1 MEFQV
6 AKGNWRRSF
15 GSLWL
20 AQLQA
25 AFTANAYEF
34 LVIFMLAK
42 EGLSGAETSLRWAVQ
57 GIFAAP
63 FILFSMAAGRL
74 ADRSSKRTVA
84 VATQIAGVG
93 VLALAASALALGNLP
108 LVLLALFLTGA
119 QGAFFSP
126 AKYGLLP
133 ELVPHERLSW
143 ANGIMALATFT
154 ATILGVLAGGWM
166 SESLTRAW
174 SGGLLVVLALFGVV
188 ASLGIARVRA
198 AEPGVKIRLNFVA
211 DAVEQFGRAR
221 KDRVLFLA
229 LAGSTTFWFL
239 GAVVRINTLAYGAGV
254 LGVGPERSGLLL
266 GAMALGIALGSV
278 VAGYASGRKIE
289 YGLIPFGALG
299 MTASL
304 AMLFRTGLTFQG
316 AAASLAAL
324 GFSAGFFYVPINAL
338 LQHRPAPERKGEVL
352 ALASLLSFVAVFLSW
367 PVGSLSARL
376 GLGPE

>member
-84 VATQIAGVG
+84 VATQIGGVG

-143 ANGIMALATFT
+143 ANGIIALATFT

-229 LAGSTTFWFL
+229 LAGSTSPSPPKAGPVQIMKSSELKPGMMATAWTVFNGSEPEAVPVEIIGLWKNAWGPKQDAKAPRAL
-239 GAVVRINTLAYGAGV
+239 RGNWRAADGSRRLYRSVGGAQQRA
-254 LGVGPERSGLLL
+254 
-266 GAMALGIALGSV
+266 
-278 VAGYASGRKIE
+278 
-289 YGLIPFGALG
+289 
-299 MTASL
+299 
-304 AMLFRTGLTFQG
+304 
-316 AAASLAAL
+316 
-324 GFSAGFFYVPINAL
+324 
-338 LQHRPAPERKGEVL
+338 
-352 ALASLLSFVAVFLSW
+352 
-367 PVGSLSARL
+367 
-376 GLGPE
+376 